1 MNRRKFL
8 KRVSQS
14 SAGFALG
21 GFLTRAYGTANA
33 VGPLAATAL
42 SQTDRILVIIR
53 LDGGNDGLN
62 TLVNFEDPAYYKA
75 RPTVNIKKE
84 AALKLT
90 DTQGLHP
97 ALTGFKELHDE
108 GKMLALQGVGYPNP
122 NRSHFRSTDIWM
134 TASDTD
140 EYLSHGW
147 LGRYLESQ
155 TPGFPETLP
164 EHPLAVD
171 IGPVLSLSLLG
182 QNGAMGIALNNPK
195 QFVRLVEQGNQ
206 IIDDGKIPTPAGFEL
221 DFIRRVNFESL
232 QYSKQVK
239 GAAEVGANKIA
250 YPDSSLSDQLALV
263 ARLVAGGL
271 QSKIFLVSQRGYDT
285 HANQLYR
292 QNTLMTELN
301 DAVTAFTQ
309 DLNALGLQDRVMGM
323 TLSEF
328 GRRIKENGSSGTDHG
343 TTAPMFFFGP
353 QLNAGIYGAAPDL
366 DNPDSRG
373 DFVYDVHFRQAYASV
388 LNQWFGISDE
398 ALKLVFPANPNTL
411 PLIRVTPSLDKVDF
425 TGDGKLDFTDFIS
438 FAQSFGSNNPK
449 FDLDGDGTVG
459 FSDFLTFADAFRNR

>member
-1 MNRRKFL
+1 MNRRTFL
-8 KRVSQS
+8 KRASQS
-14 SAGFALG
+14 SAGFAVG
-21 GFLTRAYGTANA
+21 GFLARAYGTASA

-42 SQTDRILVIIR
+42 SQTDRVLVLIR

-62 TLVNFEDPAYYKA
+62 TLVNFEDSAYYQA
-75 RPTVNIKKE
+75 RPTVHIKKE
-84 AALKLT
+84 DALKLT

-97 ALTGFKELHDE
+97 RLTGFKELYDE
-108 GKMLALQGVGYPNP
+108 GRMLALQGVGYPNP

-134 TASDTD
+134 TASDTE

-195 QFVRLVEQGNQ
+195 QFVYLVENGNQ

-232 QYSKQVK
+232 QYSQQVK
-239 GAAEVGANKIA
+239 GAAEIGANKVS
-250 YPDSSLSDQLALV
+250 YPDTSLSDQLALV
-263 ARLVAGGL
+263 ARLIAGGL
-271 QSKIFLVSQRGYDT
+271 KSKVFLVSQGGYDT
-285 HANQLYR
+285 HANQLNR
-292 QNTLMTELN
+292 QNTLMGDLN
-301 DAVTAFTQ
+301 NAVTAFTQ
-309 DLNALGLQDRVMGM
+309 DLDELGLQDRVMGM

-328 GRRIKENGSSGTDHG
+328 GRRVKENGSSGTDHG

-353 QLNAGIYGAAPDL
+353 QLNAGIYGASPDL
-366 DNPDSRG
+366 DNLDRGG
-373 DFVYDVHFRQAYASV
+373 DFLYEFHFRQAYASV

-398 ALKLVFPANPNTL
+398 ALKLVFPATPNTL
-411 PLIRVTPSLDKVDF
+411 PLIRVTPSVDKVDF
-425 TGDGKLDFTDFIS
+425 TGDGKLDFADFID
-438 FAQSFGSNNPK
+438 FAQAYGGTDPK
-449 FDLDGDGTVG
+449 FDIDGDGNVG
-459 FSDFLTFADAFRNR
+459 FSDFLSFADAFRNR

>member
-1 MNRRKFL
+1 MNRRTFL
-8 KRVSQS
+8 KRASQS
-14 SAGFALG
+14 SAGFAVG
-21 GFLTRAYGTANA
+21 GFLARAYGTASA

-42 SQTDRILVIIR
+42 SQTDRILVLIR

-62 TLVNFEDPAYYKA
+62 TLVNFEDSAYYQA
-75 RPTVNIKKE
+75 RPTVHIKKE
-84 AALKLT
+84 DALKLT

-97 ALTGFKELHDE
+97 RLTGFKELYDE
-108 GKMLALQGVGYPNP
+108 GRMLALQGVGYPNP

-134 TASDTD
+134 TASDTE

-195 QFVRLVEQGNQ
+195 QFVYLVENGNQ

-232 QYSKQVK
+232 QYSEQVK
-239 GAAEVGANKIA
+239 GAAEIGANKVS
-250 YPDSSLSDQLALV
+250 YPDTSLSDQLALV
-263 ARLVAGGL
+263 ARLIAGGL
-271 QSKIFLVSQRGYDT
+271 KSKVFLVSQGGYDT
-285 HANQLYR
+285 HANQLNR
-292 QNTLMTELN
+292 QNTLMGDLN
-301 DAVTAFTQ
+301 NAVTAFTQ
-309 DLNALGLQDRVMGM
+309 DLDELGLQDRVMGM

-328 GRRIKENGSSGTDHG
+328 GRRVKENGSSGTDHG

-353 QLNAGIYGAAPDL
+353 QLNAGIYGASPDL
-366 DNPDSRG
+366 DNLDRGG
-373 DFVYDVHFRQAYASV
+373 DFLYEFHFRQAYASV

-398 ALKLVFPANPNTL
+398 ALKLVFPATPNTL
-411 PLIRVTPSLDKVDF
+411 PLIRVTPSVDKVDF
-425 TGDGKLDFTDFIS
+425 TRDGKLDFADFID
-438 FAQSFGSNNPK
+438 FAQAYGGTDPK
-449 FDLDGDGTVG
+449 FDIDGDGNVG
-459 FSDFLTFADAFRNR
+459 FSDFLSFADAFRNR

>member
-1 MNRRKFL
+1 MNRRTFL
-8 KRVSQS
+8 KRATQS

-21 GFLTRAYGTANA
+21 GFLARAYGTASA

-42 SQTDRILVIIR
+42 SQTDRVLVIIR

-75 RPTVNIKKE
+75 RPMVHIKKE
-84 AALKLT
+84 DALKLT

-97 ALTGFKELHDE
+97 RLTGFKELHDE
-108 GKMLALQGVGYPNP
+108 GKLLALQGVGYPNP
-122 NRSHFRSTDIWM
+122 NRSHFRATDIWM

-140 EYLSHGW
+140 EYLTHGW
-147 LGRYLESQ
+147 LGRYLETQ

-206 IIDDGKIPTPAGFEL
+206 IIDDGTIPTPAGFEL
-221 DFIRRVNFESL
+221 DFVRRVNFESL
-232 QYSKQVK
+232 QYSQQVK
-239 GAAEVGANKIA
+239 GAAEAGANKIT
-250 YPDSSLSDQLALV
+250 YPDSSLSDQLSLV

-271 QSKIFLVSQRGYDT
+271 KSKIFLVSQRGYDT
-285 HANQLYR
+285 HANQINR
-292 QNTLMTELN
+292 HNTLMDDLN
-301 DAVTAFTQ
+301 QAVTAFTQ
-309 DLNALGLQDRVMGM
+309 DLTQLGLQDRVMGM

-328 GRRIKENGSSGTDHG
+328 GRRVKENGSTGTDHG

-353 QLNAGIYGAAPDL
+353 QLNAGVYGKAPNFDNL
-366 DNPDSRG
+366 DRRG
-373 DFVYDVHFRQAYASV
+373 DFFHEFHFRQAYASV
-388 LNQWFGISDE
+388 LNQWFGVSDE
-398 ALKLVFPANPNTL
+398 TLKLVFPSNPSSL
-411 PLIRVTPSLDKVDF
+411 PLIRITPTLDKVDF
-425 TGDGKLDFTDFIS
+425 TGDGKLDFSDFID
-438 FAQSFGSNNPK
+438 FVQSYGTDSAK
-449 FDLDGDGTVG
+449 HDIDGDGTVG

>member
-1 MNRRKFL
+1 MNRRTFI
-8 KRVSQS
+8 KRATQS

-33 VGPLAATAL
+33 VGPLAATAM
-42 SQTDRILVIIR
+42 SQTDRVLVLIR

-62 TLVNFEDPAYYKA
+62 TLVNFEDRAYYQA
-75 RPTVNIKKE
+75 RPTVHVTKE
-84 AALKLT
+84 NALKLS

-97 ALTGFKELHDE
+97 RLTGLKELHDE
-108 GKMLALQGVGYPNP
+108 GRLLALQGVGYPNP
-122 NRSHFRSTDIWM
+122 NRSHFRATDIWM

-140 EYLSHGW
+140 EYLTNGW
-147 LGRYLESQ
+147 LGRYLETQ

-195 QFVRLVEQGNQ
+195 QFVYLVEQGNQ

-232 QYSKQVK
+232 QYSQQVK
-239 GAAEVGANKIA
+239 EAAEAGANKIS
-250 YPDSSLSDQLALV
+250 YPDASLSDQLALV
-263 ARLVAGGL
+263 ARLIAGGL
-271 QSKIFLVSQRGYDT
+271 KSKVFLVSQRGYDT
-285 HANQLYR
+285 HANQINR
-292 QNTLMTELN
+292 HDALMAELN

-309 DLNALGLQDRVMGM
+309 DLNQLGLQDRVMGM

-328 GRRIKENGSSGTDHG
+328 GRRVKENGSTGTDHG

-353 QLNAGIYGAAPDL
+353 QLNAGIYGTAPNFENL
-366 DNPDSRG
+366 DSRG
-373 DFVYDVHFRQAYASV
+373 DFLHEFHFRQAYASV

-398 ALKLVFPANPNTL
+398 ALKLVFPSNPSTL
-411 PLIRVTPSLDKVDF
+411 PLIRATPSLDKVDF
-425 TGDGKLDFTDFIS
+425 TGDGKLDFADFIE
-438 FAQSFGSNNPK
+438 FAQAYGSNNSK
-449 FDLDGDGTVG
+449 FDIDGDGTVG
-459 FSDFLTFADAFRNR
+459 FTDFLTFADAFRNR

>member
-1 MNRRKFL
+1 MNRRTFL
-8 KRVSQS
+8 KRATQS

-21 GFLTRAYGTANA
+21 GFLTRAYGTADA
-33 VGPLAATAL
+33 MGPLAATAM
-42 SQTDRILVIIR
+42 SQTDRVLVIIR

-75 RPTVNIKKE
+75 RPTVNVKKE
-84 AALKLT
+84 EALKLT

-97 ALTGFKELHDE
+97 RLTGFKELHDE
-108 GKMLALQGVGYPNP
+108 GKLIALQGVGYPNP
-122 NRSHFRSTDIWM
+122 NRSHFRATDIWM
-134 TASDTD
+134 TASDTE

-195 QFVRLVEQGNQ
+195 QFVYLVEQGNQ

-232 QYSKQVK
+232 QYSQQVK
-239 GAAEVGANKIA
+239 GAAEIGANKVA

-271 QSKIFLVSQRGYDT
+271 KSKVFLVSQRGYDT
-285 HANQLYR
+285 HANQINR
-292 QNTLMTELN
+292 HNTLMDELN
-301 DAVTAFTQ
+301 GAVTAFTQ

-328 GRRIKENGSSGTDHG
+328 GRRVKENGSTGTDHG

-353 QLNAGIYGAAPDL
+353 QLNAGIYGAAPNFDNL
-366 DNPDSRG
+366 DNRG
-373 DFVYDVHFRQAYASV
+373 DFFHEFHFRQAYASV
-388 LNQWFGISDE
+388 LNQWFGVTDD
-398 ALKLVFPANPNTL
+398 ALKLVFPSNPSFL
-411 PLIRVTPSLDKVDF
+411 PLIRVTPSTDKVDF
-425 TGDGKLDFTDFIS
+425 TGDGKLDFSDFIE
-438 FAQSFGSNNPK
+438 FAKAYGSNNPK
-449 FDLDGDGTVG
+449 FDIDGDGSVG
-459 FSDFLTFADAFRNR
+459 FSDFLSFADAFRNR